1 MVVCFRTSSETF
13 LREKFQKFKHVDAL
27 PACLVFLSQAH
38 VFVGG
43 HGHKRRHPNP
53 HPSQPQ
59 TSEQPIHFVNIHSNI
74 MVHPSTHLAAI
85 LVLLVGTQDGV
96 HSQYH
101 HASRGGHGRNRFNAW
116 PSAFMSNDL
125 DGGAFRP
132 FHAYPRGGGVFTSGA
147 PLVDV
152 FQEVIGDIK
161 KGTRK
166 SL

>member
-1 MVVCFRTSSETF
+1 MFVCFSEPVRKHF
-13 LREKFQKFKHVDAL
+13 FVKFQKFKHVDAL
-27 PACLVFLSQAH
+27 PACLVFFI

-43 HGHKRRHPNP
+43 HGHNRRHPNP

-59 TSEQPIHFVNIHSNI
+59 TSEQPIHLANINNSI

-132 FHAYPRGGGVFTSGA
+132 FHAHPRGGGVFTSGA

-161 KGTRK
+161 KGK